1 MPLQGP
7 SFDGHRFITEALAKG
22 GAGSLVQRGQE
33 PGNGNLSAPDK
44 FFVLVEDA
52 LKAMGDLARFWRR
65 QHPALKVAAITG
77 SNGKTTTKEMAAQ
90 ILSGSFR
97 LLKNEGNLNNQ
108 IGLPLSLFRLSAEHQ
123 VAVLEMGM
131 NMPGEIRRLK
141 EIAEPEVSLIT
152 NIGRAHLEFLG
163 NLEGVAQ
170 AKGEL
175 WEDLKPEDWIAV
187 NGDDPRVVSLAAP
200 ARCQKKI
207 FGIQEKADVRGS
219 EIEDWEGKGIRFSL
233 TAQGRKIPVRLPTF
247 GRHNVYN
254 SLGAAS
260 LAVILGISLE
270 EIAVRLETFQPY
282 SGRGRLIPL
291 GKDVHLVDEA
301 YNSNPDSLEATLTA
315 FSEMK
320 GKSRG
325 WLVMGD
331 MLEVGSDTAEV
342 HQNAG
347 RRMGQMGFTRLFWLG
362 DMGEHLARGAAAAGF
377 PFQTFYSANGPEE
390 ILDNLEGLVQV
401 GDWILVKG
409 SRRMKMERVVQGLI
423 ERFGQAP
430 GPT

>member
-7 SFDGHRFITEALAKG
+7 SFDGHQFIADALRRG
-22 GAGSLVQRGQE
+22 GAGTLIQRGRE
-33 PGNGNLSAPDK
+33 AGNGNALPGK
-44 FFVLVEDA
+44 FFILVEDV

-65 QHPALKVAAITG
+65 LHPGLQVAAITG
-77 SNGKTTTKEMAAQ
+77 SNGKTTTKEMTAQ

-97 LLKNEGNLNNQ
+97 ILKNEGNLNNQ
-108 IGLPLSLFRLSAEHQ
+108 IGLPLSLFRVSAEDQ

-131 NMPGEIRRLK
+131 NMPGEIHRLK
-141 EIAEPEVSLIT
+141 EIAEPQVSLIT
-152 NIGRAHLEFLG
+152 NVGRAHLEFLG
-163 NLEGVAQ
+163 NLEGVAR

-187 NGDDPRVVSLAAP
+187 NGDDPRVVGLAAQ
-200 ARCQKKI
+200 ARCRKKV
-207 FGIQEKADVRGS
+207 FGIREKADVRGS

-233 TAQGRKIPVRLPTF
+233 SGEGRKVPVRLPCF

-260 LAVILGISLE
+260 LAVILGISLDE
-270 EIAVRLETFQPY
+270 VAARLATFQPY

-301 YNSNPDSLEATLTA
+301 YNSNPDSLEATLA
-315 FSEMK
+315 SFSEMK

-331 MLEVGSDTAEV
+331 MLEVGSEAAEV

-362 DMGEHLARGAAAAGF
+362 DMGEHLARGAAAGGF
-377 PFQTFYSANGPEE
+377 PFQIFYSAHGPEE
-390 ILDNLEGLVQV
+390 ILNNLEGLIQD

-423 ERFGQAP
+423 ERLGGP
-430 GPT
+430 GPTSS